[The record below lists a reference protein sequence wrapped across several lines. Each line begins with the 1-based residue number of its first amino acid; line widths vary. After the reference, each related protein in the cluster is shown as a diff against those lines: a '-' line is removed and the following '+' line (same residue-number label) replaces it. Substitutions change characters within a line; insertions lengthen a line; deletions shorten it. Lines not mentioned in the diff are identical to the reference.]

1 MISAKAS
8 KTVVRSVAIFEAAK
22 GALVLLAG
30 FGVLSLVGHNVRVA
44 AAALVGRLHINP
56 THRFGHSFIEAAS
69 GVTDTGLW
77 VIASIGFLYAL
88 FRFLEAYGLWFGR
101 RWAEWLAIVSGGLYL
116 PLETYEL
123 VQRFTWVRVSA
134 VIVNLIVVLAMTTV
148 LVRDIKQKSHA
159 EAVRKARELA

>member
-69 GVTDTGLW
+69 RVTDTGLW
-77 VIASIGFLYAL
+77 LIASLGFLYAL
-88 FRFLEAYGLWFGR
+88 FRFLEAYGLWSGR
-101 RWAEWLAIVSGGLYL
+101 RWAEWLAVVSGGLYV
-116 PLETYEL
+116 PLEIYEL
-123 VQRFTWVRVSA
+123 IQRYTWMRVSA
-134 VIVNLIVVLAMTTV
+134 LVVNLIVVFAMIAV
-148 LVRDIKQKSHA
+148 LVKDKKPKS
-159 EAVRKARELA
+159 